1 MMRGEYHLFLILLLA
16 FASCK
21 PGATI
26 EDNVEARAEYHMA
39 IADSLESL
47 QMLRDAALEYKLVAE
62 LFPNTSHYSEAV
74 RNTALLYSN
83 PANPAADDSLSLQWF
98 QTYLTLPI
106 SRDERVKAEIYVT
119 MLKRITTLRRELSHR
134 AALIDSLHVV
144 ARKQST
150 DLAAR
155 TRRVQE
161 LESELK
167 KTLSEL
173 ERLRE
178 VDARINR
185 RKGGK

>member
-1 MMRGEYHLFLILLLA
+1 MRGGYSFFIILLLA

-26 EDNVEARAEYHMA
+26 EDNAEARAEYHMQ

-47 QMLRDAALEYKLVAE
+47 QMLRGAALEYKLVAE
-62 LFPNTSHYSEAV
+62 LYPNTSHFPNAV

-119 MLKRITTLRRELSHR
+119 MLKRITTLRRELNRR
-134 AALIDSLHVV
+134 AVLIDSLQVV
-144 ARKQST
+144 ARKQSA

-161 LESELK
+161 VESELK

-173 ERLRE
+173 KRLRD